1 MDIKSS
7 VILWAMLAALVLSV
21 FAVCMIGA
29 VSVSVSEVFS
39 VVGGKLG
46 FSNTQ
51 MNSQHE
57 AIVWNIRLPRILM
70 SVSVGAALACSGVVL
85 QGLLRNPL
93 ADPGLLG
100 ISTGAAFTAALYF
113 VFFGSFFVVGSAL
126 SEAVLPIFSFVG
138 STIICYVT
146 FGLAKGSNQTHVAN
160 LLLAGIAINALCG
173 ALTGLLT
180 YLADDAQLRNLTFWT
195 LGSFGKATWTNTGIM
210 MCITTV
216 VLLLFYL
223 MFKPLN
229 ALVLGE
235 KESNLIG
242 VPVEKLK
249 RRIIFLTS
257 LAVGVSV
264 AFCGVISFVG
274 LVIPHILRLL
284 GGSDH
289 RFLIPASA
297 LGGALLLCWSDALA
311 RTIASPA
318 EVPVGIITSLIGAP
332 TFIYLILREKKK
344 NTYA

>member
-1 MDIKSS
+1 MAIKSQI
-7 VILWAMLAALVLSV
+7 VLWGLFIALVISIPL
-21 FAVCMIGA
+21 VCVIGA
-29 VSVSVSEVFS
+29 VPLSVSEVFS
-39 VVGGKLG
+39 VLTHKLG
-46 FSNTQ
+46 FASETVT
-51 MNSQHE
+51 SQQS
-57 AIVWNIRLPRILM
+57 AIVWDIRLPRALM
-70 SVSVGAALACSGVVL
+70 SIAVGSALAGSGVVL

-113 VFFGSFFVVGSAL
+113 VFFGSAFVIGSAL
-126 SEAVLPIFSFVG
+126 SEAVLPLFSFVG
-138 STIICYVT
+138 STIVCLAT
-146 FGLAKGSNQTHVAN
+146 FAMARGAKQTHVAN

-195 LGSFGKATWTNTGIM
+195 LGSFGKATWTHTLIM
-210 MCITTV
+210 IAITAV
-216 VLLLFYL
+216 CVSLFFM

-229 ALVLGE
+229 VLVLGE
-235 KESNLIG
+235 KESSLTG

-249 RRIIFLTS
+249 RRIILLTS

-274 LVIPHILRLL
+274 LVIPHIMRML
-284 GGSDH
+284 GNSDH

-297 LGGALLLCWSDALA
+297 LGGALLLCWSDTLA
-311 RTIASPA
+311 RTIAAPA

-344 NTYA
+344 SAYP